1 MLVVDASALYE
12 VVTEGTQAEWVRL
25 QFAASDEISAPELI
39 DVELV
44 GLLRRDVA
52 AGLLDP
58 SRAEIALAESL
69 DWPGERISLRSLS
82 YRVWDLRD
90 NIRTSDAF
98 YVALAETFRCPLLTL
113 DRRLARATGPQCVF
127 VVP

>member
-39 DVELV
+39 DIELV

-58 SRAEIALAESL
+58 SRAEIALAESI

-90 NIRTSDAF
+90 NVRTSDAF

-113 DRRLARATGPQCVF
+113 DLRLARATGPQCVF